1 MGRESAL
8 RPRALIV
15 VDEILIALGLKE
27 EMRGWGCL
35 PQRSSYGIEVAR
47 LASRRV
53 RLAMLFSS
61 QPILIPPGLLFAFR
75 LRDFVGFLFLC
86 LSSHRQKKVFHIFI
100 GAAQGLSPQ
109 CYSVTSRSIWIIKR
123 GDCLG

>member
-15 VDEILIALGLKE
+15 EDEILIALGLKE
-27 EMRGWGCL
+27 EMRALGMSTSTELVRHRGSPAGFATCA
-35 PQRSSYGIEVAR
+35 AR
-47 LASRRV
+47 R
-53 RLAMLFSS
+53 LFSS